1 MESDHIIPYSI
12 FFHFHSLR
20 GQLFY
25 FPTAHATGH
34 DYSCLF
40 AVGCVYSSSH
50 YRAIT
55 LTSVWPHFC
64 CTDWQFS
71 SAIITWSNW
80 MPDSVSSTL
89 TISKYPRESL
99 TVDAEAKSKRQKLME
114 NSSAGIQCGHLQS
127 FTKRISPLWQWA
139 LGSHMRRICCQL
151 LNSNLFKNHC
161 RLLTAN

>member
-1 MESDHIIPYSI
+1 MESDPIIPYSI
-12 FFHFHSLR
+12 FFHFHSLH

-25 FPTAHATGH
+25 FPTAQATEH

-80 MPDSVSSTL
+80 MPDSISSTL

-99 TVDAEAKSKRQKLME
+99 TVDAEAKSKRKKTNEKLICRDTMWPFTTIYKTYFPTLTLR
-114 NSSAGIQCGHLQS
+114 AGFPYETHLLSTIKQ
-127 FTKRISPLWQWA
+127 
-139 LGSHMRRICCQL
+139 
-151 LNSNLFKNHC
+151 
-161 RLLTAN
+161 